1 MQKRE
6 GQYKNLQNSSF
17 FFFKLS
23 GRNLGIK
30 VYSAPWCLA
39 VGVSRA
45 DSSGN
50 TSRVASSVDV
60 SEGHHRGQVAEGVV
74 GTGSRGD
81 TSGVDSCGPL
91 LPAGGR
97 QLLLLPDQL
106 VGPPGSQV
114 KSEEEDEHVE
124 VYLIEKLS
132 RFLKNN

>member
-1 MQKRE
+1 M
-6 GQYKNLQNSSF
+6 SS
-17 FFFKLS
+17 
-23 GRNLGIK
+23 RNLEIK

-74 GTGSRGD
+74 GTGSSGD

-124 VYLIEKLS
+124 VYLMEKLS

>member
-1 MQKRE
+1 M
-6 GQYKNLQNSSF
+6 SS
-17 FFFKLS
+17 
-23 GRNLGIK
+23 RNLGIK

-74 GTGSRGD
+74 GTGSSGD
-81 TSGVDSCGPL
+81 TSRVDSCGPL

-114 KSEEEDEHVE
+114 KSKEEDLHVE
-124 VYLIEKLS
+124 VYLMEKLS